1 MASTPPPSIA
11 STSTTQFS
19 DGHILHNIHIDQ
31 TQKYV
36 FTAFAG
42 VVWYNAIELVVLCLT
57 TFKRYHGCY
66 FWSLLL
72 ASISLIPHVLG
83 FFFLLFLPTT
93 VSPYVAVSLI
103 IPTWCTMVTGHSLVL
118 WSRLHLV
125 LQKPK
130 ILRGILALII
140 IDAVTL
146 QVPIA
151 VLLYGAVS
159 PHATRFTA
167 GYEVMERIQLI
178 IFALQECLISS
189 FYVVETIKMLRL
201 RPPEARH
208 RRILTQLLVINIVIL
223 VLDVAV
229 VGTEYAGYYAVQVMF
244 KPVAYSIK
252 FKLEYAILGRLI
264 QVAKG
269 ECGYLEREQVSSS
282 VQGFHSDRS
291 ERTETVGSGS
301 MSLSQ
306 SQSPQRPRPQSAGTG
321 MSYIRDEDTYASMR
335 FHERRVL

>member
-1 MASTPPPSIA
+1 MASSPPA
-11 STSTTQFS
+11 STASTFATQFT
-19 DGHILHNIHIDQ
+19 DGNILHNIHLDQ

-36 FTAFAG
+36 LWAFAG

-57 TFKRYHGCY
+57 TFKRYRGCY

-72 ASISLIPHVLG
+72 ASLSLVPHVLG
-83 FFFLLFLPTT
+83 FFFLFFLPTT

-103 IPTWCTMVTGHSLVL
+103 IPTWYMMVTGHSLVL

-125 LQKPK
+125 LEKPK
-130 ILRGILALII
+130 ILRGILAMIT
-140 IDAVTL
+140 IDAVVL
-146 QVPIA
+146 HFPIT

-159 PHATRFTA
+159 PHAARFTA
-167 GYEVMERIQLI
+167 GYNVMERIQLI
-178 IFALQECLISS
+178 IFALQECIISS
-189 FYVVETIKMLRL
+189 FYVAETIKMLRL

-229 VGTEYAGYYAVQVMF
+229 VGTEYAGYYAVQVIF
-244 KPVAYSIK
+244 KPAAYSIK

-264 QVAKG
+264 DVAKG
-269 ECGYLEREQVSSS
+269 ECGYLEGEQVSSS
-282 VQGFHSDRS
+282 VQGFHSDPS

-301 MSLSQ
+301 LSQ
-306 SQSPQRPRPQSAGTG
+306 TQSSLRPSPQSAGTG
-321 MSYIRDEDTYASMR
+321 MSYIRDEDTYASMS

>member
-1 MASTPPPSIA
+1 MASPPP
-11 STSTTQFS
+11 TSTATASSQFPVGS
-19 DGHILHNIHIDQ
+19 ILQNIHINQ

-36 FTAFAG
+36 FSAFAG
-42 VVWYNAIELVVLCLT
+42 LVWYNAIELIVLCLT

-72 ASISLIPHVLG
+72 ASISLIPHTLG
-83 FFFLLFLPTT
+83 FFFLFFLSTS
-93 VSPYVAVSLI
+93 VSPYVAVSFV
-103 IPTWCTMVTGHSLVL
+103 IPSWCTMITGHSLIL

-130 ILRGILALII
+130 ILRAILVMII
-140 IDAVTL
+140 VDAITM
-146 QVPIA
+146 QIPIA

-159 PHATRFTA
+159 PNAAHFTT
-167 GYEVMERIQLI
+167 GYNVMERIQLI
-178 IFALQECLISS
+178 VFALQEIIISS
-189 FYVVETIKMLRL
+189 FYVFETVRMLRL

-208 RRILTQLLVINIVIL
+208 RQILTQLLAINIVIL

-264 QVAKG
+264 QIAKG
-269 ECGYLEREQVSSS
+269 GPSLEREQVSSS
-282 VQGFHSDRS
+282 VQGFHSDPS
-291 ERTETVGSGS
+291 ERMATVGSA
-301 MSLSQ
+301 SLSKTPGP
-306 SQSPQRPRPQSAGTG
+306 SPDSAGTG
-321 MSYIRDEDTYASMR
+321 MSYVRDEDTYAAMR
-335 FHERRVL
+335 FHERQSL

>member
-1 MASTPPPSIA
+1 MASSPP
-11 STSTTQFS
+11 TSTATASS
-19 DGHILHNIHIDQ
+19 DHFPDDSILQHIHIGQ
-31 TQKYV
+31 TEKYV

-42 VVWYNAIELVVLCLT
+42 VVWYNAIELIVLCLT
-57 TFKRYHGCY
+57 TFKRYRGCY

-72 ASISLIPHVLG
+72 ASISLIPHVVAFFF
-83 FFFLLFLPTT
+83 FFFLSTT
-93 VSPYVAVSLI
+93 VTPYVAVALI
-103 IPTWCTMVTGHSLVL
+103 IPSWCTMVTGHSLVL

-130 ILRGILALII
+130 ILRAILAMII
-140 IDAVTL
+140 VNAITMV
-146 QVPIA
+146 VPIT
-151 VLLYGAVS
+151 VLLFGAVS
-159 PHATRFTA
+159 PHAKPFTA

-178 IFALQECLISS
+178 VFAVQECIISS
-189 FYVVETIKMLRL
+189 FYVFETIKMLRL

-208 RRILTQLLVINIVIL
+208 RRILMQLLVINIVIL
-223 VLDVAV
+223 ILDVAV

-269 ECGYLEREQVSSS
+269 GSLERDQVSSS
-282 VQGFHSDRS
+282 VQGFHSDPS
-291 ERTETVGSGS
+291 EQTATVGSV
-301 MSLSQ
+301 SLT
-306 SQSPQRPRPQSAGTG
+306 PPRPTPESTGTG

-335 FHERRVL
+335 FHERRAL

>member
-1 MASTPPPSIA
+1 MASA
-11 STSTTQFS
+11 STATTSSGSTQFPQ
-19 DGHILHNIHIDQ
+19 GNILHNIHIDQ
-31 TQKYV
+31 SQKYV
-36 FTAFAG
+36 FTVFAG
-42 VVWYNAIELVVLCLT
+42 VVCYNAIELVVLCLT

-66 FWSLLL
+66 FWSLLV
-72 ASISLIPHVLG
+72 ASLSLIPHVLG
-83 FFFLLFLPTT
+83 FFLLFFLPTT

-103 IPTWCTMVTGHSLVL
+103 IPTWYMMVTGHSLVL

-125 LQKPK
+125 LNKPK
-130 ILRGILALII
+130 ILRGILAMII
-140 IDAVTL
+140 TDAVVL
-146 QVPIA
+146 HVPVT

-159 PHATRFTA
+159 PHAARFTA
-167 GYEVMERIQLI
+167 GYNVMERIQLI
-178 IFALQECLISS
+178 IFALQECIISS
-189 FYVVETIKMLRL
+189 FYVAETIKMLRL

-264 QVAKG
+264 EVAKG
-269 ECGYLEREQVSSS
+269 EGGYLEREQVSSS

-301 MSLSQ
+301 MSMSLSQ
-306 SQSPQRPRPQSAGTG
+306 TSPRPSPGGAGTC

>member
-1 MASTPPPSIA
+1 MASPPPASTA
-11 STSTTQFS
+11 STSTTQFPE
-19 DGHILHNIHIDQ
+19 GHILHGIHISQ

-57 TFKRYHGCY
+57 TFKRYRGCY

-72 ASISLIPHVLG
+72 SSLSLIPHVIG

-103 IPTWCTMVTGHSLVL
+103 VPTWCTMVTGHSLVL

-130 ILRGILALII
+130 ILRGILAMII
-140 IDAVTL
+140 IDAVAL
-146 QVPIA
+146 GVPIA
-151 VLLYGAVS
+151 VLLYGAIS
-159 PHATRFTA
+159 LHAARFTA

-189 FYVVETIKMLRL
+189 FYVVETTKMLRL

-208 RRILTQLLVINIVIL
+208 RRILIQLLVINIVIL

-264 QVAKG
+264 EIAKG
-269 ECGYLEREQVSSS
+269 ECGYLDREQVSSS

-291 ERTETVGSGS
+291 EWTETVGSGS
-301 MSLSQ
+301 MSLTQCLSRP
-306 SQSPQRPRPQSAGTG
+306 SPESAGTG
-321 MSYIRDEDTYASMR
+321 MSYIRDDDTYASMR

>member
-1 MASTPPPSIA
+1 MASTPP
-11 STSTTQFS
+11 TSTATASSNNNFDSFVLQ
-19 DGHILHNIHIDQ
+19 NIHINQ

-36 FTAFAG
+36 FSAFAG
-42 VVWYNAIELVVLCLT
+42 LVWYNAIELIVLCLT

-72 ASISLIPHVLG
+72 ASISLIPHTLG
-83 FFFLLFLPTT
+83 FFFFFFLTTT

-103 IPTWCTMVTGHSLVL
+103 IPSWCVMITGHSLIL

-130 ILRGILALII
+130 ILRAILVMII
-140 IDAVTL
+140 VDAITM
-146 QVPIA
+146 QVPIT
-151 VLLYGAVS
+151 VLLFGAIS
-159 PHATRFTA
+159 PHSAPFTA
-167 GYEVMERIQLI
+167 GYNVMERIQLI
-178 IFALQECLISS
+178 VFAVQEIIISS
-189 FYVVETIKMLRL
+189 IYVLETVKMLRL

-208 RRILTQLLVINIVIL
+208 RQILMQLLVINIVIL
-223 VLDVAV
+223 ILDFAV

-269 ECGYLEREQVSSS
+269 GYLEREQVSSS
-282 VQGFHSDRS
+282 MQDFHSDPS
-291 ERTETVGSGS
+291 ERTVTVGSAT
-301 MSLSQ
+301 LSQ
-306 SQSPQRPRPQSAGTG
+306 TPTRPSQNNAGTG
-321 MSYIRDEDTYASMR
+321 MSYVGDEDTYASMR
-335 FHERRVL
+335 FHERRSL